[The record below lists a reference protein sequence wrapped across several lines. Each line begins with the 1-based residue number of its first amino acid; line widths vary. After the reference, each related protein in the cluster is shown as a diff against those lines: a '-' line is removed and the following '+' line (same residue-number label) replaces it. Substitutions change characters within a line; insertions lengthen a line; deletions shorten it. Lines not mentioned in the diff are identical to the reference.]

1 MINEVQISVSA
12 EAAAKIAGLEQLPG
26 ELLVAARA
34 TIDEQNEKTIKHI
47 QARKLSR
54 RGPETL
60 GVRTNLLRKSVR
72 RTDAVIS
79 GETVTGSIG
88 SNVRYLGPH
97 EFGFEGDVQVKAH
110 RAKNAATDI
119 LLISGGRQIRR
130 WELIGS
136 GATRAR
142 QIASGTV
149 QVRAHTRHM
158 KIPARAPLRRG
169 IEERAP
175 ATGKALSEAILRL
188 FP

>member
-1 MINEVQISVSA
+1 MDKLP
-12 EAAAKIAGLEQLPG
+12 AAALET
-26 ELLVAARA
+26 ARG
-34 TIDEQNEKTIKHI
+34 TIDVQSELTVSHI

-54 RGPETL
+54 RGANTL
-60 GVRTNLLRKSVR
+60 GVITNRLRGSIR

-79 GETVTGSIG
+79 GQSVTGAIG

-97 EFGFEGDVQVKAH
+97 EFGFEGDVKVKAH

-119 LLISGGRQIRR
+119 LLIAGGRQIRR

-142 QIASGTV
+142 QIASGTAM
-149 QVRAHTRHM
+149 VRAHTRHM

-175 ATGKALSEAILRL
+175 ATGKALGDAILRV